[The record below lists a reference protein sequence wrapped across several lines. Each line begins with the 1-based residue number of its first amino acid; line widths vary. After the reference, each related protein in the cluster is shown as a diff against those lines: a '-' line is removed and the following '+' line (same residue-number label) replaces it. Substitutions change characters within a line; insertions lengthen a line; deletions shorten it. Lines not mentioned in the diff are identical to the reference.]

1 MPSNRVNSIT
11 FPTQYNTAYEKVK
24 RRAKKSRQTEVCREA
39 VFTFSSVPKFLV
51 RYSMGDV
58 SRRSCGAAPT

>member
-39 VFTFSSVPKFLV
+39 VSLE
-51 RYSMGDV
+51 RV
-58 SRRSCGAAPT
+58 SKTV